1 MCRFTNRS
9 VRPMPMNYDL
19 NSEQNKKNISASEAL
34 VALWPLL
41 AGERTTL
48 IFAGLATLAN
58 SGLNLLAPLLIA
70 HVVDAYIVPGK
81 FNGVIT
87 YGLILFGLYVLGLF
101 TSYAQT
107 RLMGGTG
114 QRVLFNL
121 RTK

>member
-9 VRPMPMNYDL
+9 ARSTPMNYEL
-19 NSEQNKKNISASEAL
+19 NSDQNKKKVSAWQAL
-34 VALWPLL
+34 RALWPLL

-48 IFAGLATLAN
+48 AFAGLATLAN
-58 SGLNLLAPLLIA
+58 SGLNLVAPLLIA

-107 RLMGGTG
+107 RLMG
-114 QRVLFNL
+114 
-121 RTK
+121 